1 MTSRKNIKCSLCDKT
16 FMEGREYREHWEEAH
31 LKEYLKLIN
40 YKDELGGF
48 EN

>member
-1 MTSRKNIKCSLCDKT
+1 MRKNIKCSLCDKT
-16 FMEGREYREHWEEAH
+16 FMEGREYREHWEEVH

-40 YKDELGGF
+40 YKDELGGI

>member
-1 MTSRKNIKCSLCDKT
+1 
-16 FMEGREYREHWEEAH
+16 MEGREYREHWEEAH